1 MPLSDSILA
10 FEEPGGLLV
19 TRRVRG
25 VLVDG
30 VYQPGAATTFTIR
43 ATVQP
48 AREIARV
55 IAGRDLQEREQGQQ
69 VYDTRRLHT
78 PTKLVDEEGI
88 DTRNEGQD
96 PDIVHYEGG
105 EWTVLRCEPWNF
117 RTFGVNDKFWDCIIV
132 RRMLGG
138 S

>member
-10 FEEPGGLLV
+10 FEEPGGLQV
-19 TRRVRG
+19 TRRARG
-25 VLVDG
+25 TLVAG

-43 ATVQP
+43 GVVQP

-55 IAGRDLQEREQGQQ
+55 IAGRDLQEKEHGQH

-78 PTKLVDEEGI
+78 PTKLVGEEGI
-88 DTRNEGQD
+88 DTRNEQQD
-96 PDIVHYEGG
+96 PDIVHYEGS
-105 EWTVLRCEPWNF
+105 EWIVLRCEPWNF

-132 RRMLGG
+132 RKMRGG